1 MLRSSILSP
10 RSSPSGRLPIINEGY
25 SRRKSKVPTAKSRAE
40 LLNHAL
46 AELERVRRIST
57 NTGHF
62 LVGGGPQQAHLRKK
76 RYQPCDTDF
85 ESQIVSNIPSRPA
98 CSLHADPCRAAVSSP
113 CRVRRCPRRGAWVC
127 RFVIDA
133 VTRPFGPPASGTGA
147 DWTSAHGQEQA
158 QMRVTRGVTSAFALS
173 LPGDTHGPDGGSGLL
188 LDERAGAAHGDVG
201 SRLSWPVSDSHAP
214 CEDGLSGA

>member
-1 MLRSSILSP
+1 MKTTHHLPHSRHRQWTQEASKLHTFYSLAGISEQINLYNSLVMLRSSILSP

-85 ESQIVSNIPSRPA
+85 ESQIHFDYPPLGQPA
-98 CSLHADPCRAAVSSP
+98 VYMQ
-113 CRVRRCPRRGAWVC
+113 
-127 RFVIDA
+127 I
-133 VTRPFGPPASGTGA
+133 
-147 DWTSAHGQEQA
+147 
-158 QMRVTRGVTSAFALS
+158 
-173 LPGDTHGPDGGSGLL
+173 
-188 LDERAGAAHGDVG
+188 RAG
-201 SRLSWPVSDSHAP
+201 LP
-214 CEDGLSGA
+214 